1 MQKELLK
8 CGCCQASL
16 DQVGQVEQQ
25 RRHVLRTKET
35 TRAPSQPQC
44 CGEHKGRES
53 PTVTEATTLR
63 GGRPRRLP
71 AWSALVTQRFGVCG
85 KPRPRPE
92 ASWPRPS
99 ALSWTWLPS
108 RPSSLWPC
116 GPLSAHVPRDSLSLL
131 IVCRR
136 TTLLSSTPA
145 ETPRAM
151 RHRVSQ
157 KGGRAF
163 APSSWEVTAG
173 PPEHPAG
180 HWSRFLAGPFPPAPG
195 QGLEAQM
202 PGSDAHGGAE
212 SRSPARPAP
221 RACRGVIGRAEG
233 TKPHRRAPLLTGILG
248 CGVNREV

>member
-1 MQKELLK
+1 MHLSPSASVFAGSRGRIPRPAGPAPLHCPGPGSPQGPPASGLAVPSLPT
-8 CGCCQASL
+8 CPATASL
-16 DQVGQVEQQ
+16 C
-25 RRHVLRTKET
+25 
-35 TRAPSQPQC
+35 S
-44 CGEHKGRES
+44 
-53 PTVTEATTLR
+53 
-63 GGRPRRLP
+63 
-71 AWSALVTQRFGVCG
+71 
-85 KPRPRPE
+85 
-92 ASWPRPS
+92 
-99 ALSWTWLPS
+99 
-108 RPSSLWPC
+108 
-116 GPLSAHVPRDSLSLL
+116 L

-163 APSSWEVTAG
+163 APSSWEVTTG
-173 PPEHPAG
+173 PLERLAG

-195 QGLEAQM
+195 QGLDAQM
-202 PGSDAHGGAE
+202 SGSDAHGGAE

-221 RACRGVIGRAEG
+221 RACRGVTGRAEG